1 MARAFLASTLVRLR
15 DDLNARWPNRDR
27 TTDGWIGDASHQAQV
42 SDHNPDKR
50 TGVVRAL
57 DIDKD
62 GIHIPSVVASILI
75 HPSTN
80 YAIHNRR
87 IFRRADRFKPRAYEG
102 SNPHT
107 SHIHNSI
114 MHSPGSENS
123 KTEFTILKYGTTTW
137 KGRMLRLEMTGWE
150 VKELQALL
158 NAYGFALVLD
168 SVFGPATDS
177 AVRQFQR
184 AMGIEVDGVV
194 GRITRSKLTP
204 GLS

>member
-1 MARAFLASTLVRLR
+1 MPKAFLAPTLVRLR
-15 DDLNARWPNRDR
+15 DDLNTRWPNRDR
-27 TTDGWIGDASHQAQV
+27 RTDGWIGDASHKAQA

-62 GIHIPSVVASILI
+62 GIHVPSVLASIMI

-80 YAIHNRR
+80 YVIHAERIYRR
-87 IFRRADRFKPRAYEG
+87 GDQFKPRVYGG
-102 SNPHT
+102 SNKHY
-107 SHIHNSI
+107 SHIHDSI
-114 MHSPGSENS
+114 MHSPGSENN

-137 KGRMLRLEMTGWE
+137 KGRMLRLEVTGWE

-158 NAYGFALVLD
+158 NAYGFSLALD
-168 SVFGPATDS
+168 SSFGPNTDS

-184 AMGIEVDGVV
+184 AMGIGVDGVV
-194 GRITRSKLTP
+194 GPITRSKLTP

>member
-1 MARAFLASTLVRLR
+1 MARAFLAPTLVRLR
-15 DDLNARWPNRDR
+15 DDLNSRWPGRDK

-42 SDHNPDKR
+42 SDHNPDKKS
-50 TGVVRAL
+50 GVVRAL

-62 GIHIPSVVASILI
+62 GIHIPSVLASIMI

-80 YAIHNRR
+80 YVIHNHRMMRR
-87 IFRRADRFKPRAYEG
+87 GDRFKPRAYEG

-107 SHIHNSI
+107 SHIHDSI

-123 KTEFTILKYGTTTW
+123 KTEFTILKYGTSTW
-137 KGRMLRLEMTGWE
+137 KNKTLRLEVAGWE
-150 VKELQALL
+150 VRELQALL
-158 NAYGFALVLD
+158 NAYGFALYLD
-168 SVFGPATDS
+168 SVFGANTDS

-184 AMGIEVDGVV
+184 AMGIESDGIV
-194 GRITRSKLTP
+194 GPITRSKLTP